1 MWQEAYTYPVLQ
13 QDWKGKEVYLSGVL
27 SDVCVKQAMDGFLSR
42 GAKVTLLE
50 DLCQGAEKQVPE
62 IVSGAEYDTFVR
74 GGLLRHITAAQFFR
88 RELLNKKIMANVIC
102 NGEGR

>member
-13 QDWKGKEVYLSGVL
+13 QDWKGKEVYLAGVL

-50 DLCQGAEKQVPE
+50 DLCQGLKNKCRKSFQELSMTLL
-62 IVSGAEYDTFVR
+62 SGADCC
-74 GGLLRHITAAQFFR
+74 GILRQRSFS
-88 RELLNKKIMANVIC
+88 E
-102 NGEGR
+102 ESS